1 MFFSQ
6 KTNTMYVQ
14 IAKKRTKRSKNTITS
29 FQYVGFVWDF

>member
-14 IAKKRTKRSKNTITS
+14 IAKKRTKCSKNTITYL
-29 FQYVGFVWDF
+29 QYVGFV